1 MTTPEPKSPRKRKTK
16 AERDAELA
24 AQMAEEAAKPID
36 PLIWLILG
44 GLLLVIGGFIYLDP
58 MSFAE
63 AGQASDNSFL
73 RILFVMLVGVFGKNP
88 TAIILSVLGLLSL
101 LWGIR
106 GWLRE
111 KSGANKE
118 A

>member
-1 MTTPEPKSPRKRKTK
+1 MSTPEPKSPRKRKT
-16 AERDAELA
+16 
-24 AQMAEEAAKPID
+24 EAAKPIG

-73 RILFVMLVGVFGKNP
+73 RIFFVILVSVLGKNP
-88 TAIILSVLGLLSL
+88 TAIVLSVLGLLSL
-101 LWGIR
+101 GWGIR
-106 GWLRE
+106 GWLRN
-111 KSGANKE
+111 KSGANSEKPV
-118 A
+118 

>member
-1 MTTPEPKSPRKRKTK
+1 MTNPEPRPKRKTK

-24 AQMAEEAAKPID
+24 AQMAAEAAKPID
-36 PLIWLILG
+36 PVIWLLLG
-44 GLLLVIGGFIYLDP
+44 GLLLLIGGFIYLDP

-73 RILFVMLVGVFGKNP
+73 RAFFVLLVGVFGKNP
-88 TAIILSVLGLLSL
+88 TAIGLGILGLLAL
-101 LWGIR
+101 VWGIR
-106 GWLRE
+106 GWLRQ

-118 A
+118 V